1 MAGMEEKLRK
11 QLLGRPSRSMTE
23 AIAADAVAD
32 EDVLAVLFGFV
43 YSGTDPLR
51 WRAAWAI
58 EKVCNRCPQLV
69 VNERGKMMRLCMQD
83 DIPDGLRRLL
93 LSILYGLA
101 ADGDFDVDFYNF
113 LLCRM
118 CDLKSPPGVQSL
130 AMKLACRMSRVD
142 SDLQEEF
149 LCILCNM
156 EKDYYSAGLKSVLR
170 NCLKREKY

>member
-1 MAGMEEKLRK
+1 MAGMEEKLRG
-11 QLLGRPSRSMTE
+11 QLLGRPSRSMVE

-43 YSGTDPLR
+43 YSEKDPLR

-58 EKVCNRCPQLV
+58 EKVSNRYPQLV
-69 VNERGKMMRLCMQD
+69 TNERDKMMRLCMQD

-113 LLCRM
+113 LLFRM
-118 CDLKSPPGVQSL
+118 CDLQSSPGVQSL
-130 AMKLACRMSRVD
+130 AMKLACRMSSMD
-142 SDLQEEF
+142 ADLHHEF
-149 LCILCNM
+149 LCILRSV

-170 NCLKREKY
+170 SCLKRKIY